1 VTTLAGGSPGRPQ
14 LIRAINERLMLEHI
28 RRSAGISRAE
38 LSRISGLTKNTV
50 SLALA
55 SLERAGLVRPSGVR
69 TGVPGPAA
77 LLYEVH
83 PEAAFVLGL
92 DVGRHFLR
100 GAISDFSGTVR
111 ARASVRAGA
120 ASGPRRVAELI
131 QLASKLCAEIGVE
144 LADIAQTVM
153 GSPGV
158 YDPQRDALALAGA
171 LPGWDRPRV
180 LAELRQAFGGSLMI
194 ENDVD
199 AAALAERAHGHGRD
213 IDSFAFVWVGTGI
226 GMGFVL
232 NGRLHRGAHGAAG
245 EIGYL
250 PVADAGSRDAGGAR
264 DARKRGSFE
273 AAASAAGIVRAALAA
288 GMPGPVTARD
298 VFLAAEKGDE
308 RAARVVGDEAALV
321 AKAVC
326 AIVTVIDPEL
336 IVLGGGVSQAAGF
349 LDAVGRELRRIAP
362 VLPELRVSALG
373 ADAVVDGCLA
383 AGIDRVWSIVS
394 ATPSS
399 PADLPVGVET
409 PGG

>member
-28 RRSAGISRAE
+28 RVSTGVSRAE
-38 LSRISGLTKNTV
+38 LSRITGLTKNTV

-55 SLERAGLVRPSGVR
+55 NLERAGLVRPSGVR

-83 PEAAFVLGL
+83 PDAAFVLGL

-100 GAISDFSGTVR
+100 GAISDFAGTVR
-111 ARASVRAGA
+111 AKASVRARVS
-120 ASGPRRVAELI
+120 SGSGRVAELV
-131 QLASKLCAEIGVE
+131 QLANKLCAEVGVE
-144 LADIAQTVM
+144 LADIAQTVL

-171 LPGWDRPRV
+171 LPGWDKPRV
-180 LAELRQAFGGSLMI
+180 LAELREAFGGSLMI

-199 AAALAERAHGHGRD
+199 AAALAERALGHGRQVD
-213 IDSFAFVWVGTGI
+213 NFAFVWIGTGI

-245 EIGYL
+245 EIGFL
-250 PVADAGSRDAGGAR
+250 PLSGGESQDADSSR

-273 AAASAAGIVRAALAA
+273 AAASAAGIVRAARSA
-288 GMPGPVTARD
+288 GMRGSITARD
-298 VFLAAEKGDE
+298 VFLAAEKGDDL
-308 RAARVVGDEAALV
+308 AARVVADEAVLV
-321 AKAVC
+321 AKAIC

-336 IVLGGGVSQAAGF
+336 VVLGGGVSQATGF
-349 LDAVGRELRRIAP
+349 LDAVGTELRRIAP
-362 VLPELRVSALG
+362 VLPALRVSALG
-373 ADAVVDGCLA
+373 VDAVVDGCLA
-383 AGIDRVWSIVS
+383 AGIDRVWGIVS
-394 ATPSS
+394 AAPSAG
-399 PADLPVGVET
+399 PADLPGAAEN
-409 PGG
+409 

>member
-28 RRSAGISRAE
+28 RLSSGVSRAE

-83 PEAAFVLGL
+83 PDAAFVLGL

-111 ARASVRAGA
+111 AKASVRARVS
-120 ASGPRRVAELI
+120 SGSGRVAELV
-131 QLASKLCAEIGVE
+131 QLANMLCAEVGVA
-144 LADIAQTVM
+144 LADITQTVL

-171 LPGWDRPRV
+171 LPGWDKPRV
-180 LAELRQAFGGSLMI
+180 LAELHQAFGRSLMI

-199 AAALAERAHGHGRD
+199 AAALAEREHGHGRHVD
-213 IDSFAFVWVGTGI
+213 NFAFVWIGTGI

-245 EIGYL
+245 EIGFL
-250 PVADAGSRDAGGAR
+250 PLSDGGNRDADSTR

-273 AAASAAGIVRAALAA
+273 AAASAAGIVRAARSA
-288 GMPGPVTARD
+288 GMHGSITARD
-298 VFLAAEKGDE
+298 VFLAAEKGDDL
-308 RAARVVGDEAALV
+308 AARVVADEAVLV
-321 AKAVC
+321 AKAIC

-336 IVLGGGVSQAAGF
+336 VVLGGGVSQATGF
-349 LDAVGRELRRIAP
+349 LDAVGTELRRIAP
-362 VLPELRVSALG
+362 VLPALRVSALG
-373 ADAVVDGCLA
+373 VDAVVDGCLA
-383 AGIDRVWSIVS
+383 AGIDRVWGIVS
-394 ATPSS
+394 AAPSAG
-399 PADLPVGVET
+399 PADPSGAAEN
-409 PGG
+409 